1 MNDNQYLL
9 FSSVASQLAPIQCL
23 LSLATHENEKILT
36 KNNHFEN
43 GVEAG
48 LQKSQLKFV
57 RNINIEKVDGIINQ
71 SNRKGEFDFIFEI
84 DGTLFFIECKR
95 FLQPFYFKDY
105 QVLYEKIYDGCYTLK
120 TNVNHII
127 KNQYKFDRTIPT
139 ISELLSDDWTTKKKI
154 IKVLLTS
161 CCLGE
166 YLFLHDCHVLDIE
179 VFNAW
184 LFNKEIVWRDIKT
197 MEKIYVSSAK
207 KQGSLLDRFE
217 FLSKEIDILK
227 YKRGQCTMVINTPS
241 IGGLQTEFP
250 MYLQHIPDRVL
261 A

>member
-1 MNDNQYLL
+1 MNDSADKLNTPKFKKLREKPVEYLKEL
-9 FSSVASQLAPIQCL
+9 EKLAIKHGLDLAIKQIKRSDIVISRSKGQKYEKLFEDVLKLLTKQFSSKYKQIKQFKYEPML
-23 LSLATHENEKILT
+23 L
-36 KNNHFEN
+36 
-43 GVEAG
+43 
-48 LQKSQLKFV
+48 
-57 RNINIEKVDGIINQ
+57 
-71 SNRKGEFDFIFEI
+71 
-84 DGTLFFIECKR
+84 KR
-95 FLQPFYFKDY
+95 
-105 QVLYEKIYDGCYTLK
+105 IYK
-120 TNVNHII
+120 H
-127 KNQYKFDRTIPT
+127 T
-139 ISELLSDDWTTKKKI
+139 ISELLSDNWITKKKI

-197 MEKIYVSSAK
+197 MEKIHVSSAK

-217 FLSKEIDILK
+217 LLSKEIDILK
-227 YKRGQCTMVINTPS
+227 YKREQCTMVINTPS

-250 MYLQHIPDRVL
+250 MYLQYVPDRVL

>member
-1 MNDNQYLL
+1 M
-9 FSSVASQLAPIQCL
+9 
-23 LSLATHENEKILT
+23 
-36 KNNHFEN
+36 
-43 GVEAG
+43 
-48 LQKSQLKFV
+48 
-57 RNINIEKVDGIINQ
+57 
-71 SNRKGEFDFIFEI
+71 
-84 DGTLFFIECKR
+84 
-95 FLQPFYFKDY
+95 
-105 QVLYEKIYDGCYTLK
+105 
-120 TNVNHII
+120 
-127 KNQYKFDRTIPT
+127 
-139 ISELLSDDWTTKKKI
+139 
-154 IKVLLTS
+154 
-161 CCLGE
+161 
-166 YLFLHDCHVLDIE
+166 HDCHVLDIE